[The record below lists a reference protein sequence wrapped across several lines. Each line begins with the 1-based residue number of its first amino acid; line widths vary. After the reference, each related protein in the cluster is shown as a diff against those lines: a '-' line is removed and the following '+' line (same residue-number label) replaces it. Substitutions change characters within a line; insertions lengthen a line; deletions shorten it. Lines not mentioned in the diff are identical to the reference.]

1 MTTTGRAAPLSVDDR
16 RRAIVEAVIPLVL
29 EKGADVTTREMAEA
43 AGVAE
48 GTLFRAFGDK
58 DSIVQA
64 AVETYLDPAPLRRS
78 IRGIDVSLPLEV
90 KVRAILEILQKRFAG
105 VFQMMH
111 ASGRH
116 GPPPALTG
124 RNDYAALVAEVLQSD
139 AGRLGWPPERIA
151 PLLRLIA
158 FSTSLPQFSRN
169 TTFTLDEL
177 TAFALHGISHAPGV
191 TSATSAT
198 PQDPA
203 A

>member
-1 MTTTGRAAPLSVDDR
+1 
-16 RRAIVEAVIPLVL
+16 AIVDAVIPLVL
-29 EKGADVTTREMAEA
+29 EYGADVTTRQMAEA
-43 AGVAE
+43 SGVAE

-58 DSIVQA
+58 DSIIQA
-64 AVETYLDPAPLRRS
+64 AVETYLDPEPLRS
-78 IRGIDVSLPLEV
+78 AIRDIDGTLPLEV

-124 RNDYAALVAEVLQSD
+124 RHDYATLVGDALRSD
-139 AGRLGWPPERIA
+139 ADDLAWPAERIA
-151 PLLRLIA
+151 PLLRLLA

-169 TTFTLDEL
+169 TSFTLDEL
-177 TAFALHGISHAPGV
+177 TTFALHGITHPREA
-191 TSATSAT
+191 ATPTRQQAI